1 MKKFIY
7 LIFTALTLA
16 SCVSIKSGDP
26 YDGGL
31 YRLVVDPVFPEGF
44 PEAQKIGI

>member
-7 LIFTALTLA
+7 LIFAALTLA

-26 YDGGL
+26 YDGDISSGRGSGL
-31 YRLVVDPVFPEGF
+31 S
-44 PEAQKIGI
+44 

>member
-7 LIFTALTLA
+7 LIFAALTLA
-16 SCVSIKSGDP
+16 SCVSIKTGDP

-31 YRLVVDPVFPEGF
+31 YRLLDGEHCIVDAFPC
-44 PEAQKIGI
+44 P